1 MVSTFFDKPSMSTD
15 EFASTATSQY
25 VTYLPGQ
32 GKVFGA
38 DTPGSLTPH
47 AVDLMGEVYTNANL
61 KVTDYAECHTVRYL
75 IFPQKIKLIFFT
87 SLQGVLD
94 DLVMTHGTYEW
105 STSVSLSTTKT
116 VYLTGTKDQYFI
128 MKSA

>member
-1 MVSTFFDKPSMSTD
+1 MAKVLIYRVSIQKYRLSQFRISLVSLLPNRVVMVSTFFDNPSMSTD

-47 AVDLMGEVYTNANL
+47 AVDLMGEVYSNANL
-61 KVTDYAECHTVRYL
+61 KVTDYAECHSVRHL
-75 IFPQKIKLIFFT
+75 IFQQKIKLMFFF
-87 SLQGVLD
+87 D
-94 DLVMTHGTYEW
+94 
-105 STSVSLSTTKT
+105 VSAGCTR
-116 VYLTGTKDQYFI
+116 
-128 MKSA
+128 